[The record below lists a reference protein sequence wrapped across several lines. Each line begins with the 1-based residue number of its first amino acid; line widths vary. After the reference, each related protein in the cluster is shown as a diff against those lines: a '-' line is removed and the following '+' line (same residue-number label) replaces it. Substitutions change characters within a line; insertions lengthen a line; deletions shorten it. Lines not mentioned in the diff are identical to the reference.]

1 MIAKHIP
8 IRSLRKSDFANL
20 VTYIT
25 DAQNKTERLGQVQI
39 TNCEASSLQDAIMDV
54 MATQRI
60 NTRATGD
67 KTYHLL
73 VAFPAGE
80 NPSASVLKEIEE
92 RLCTGLG
99 YGEHQRISAL
109 HHDTD
114 HLHIHI
120 AINKIHPTRHTM
132 HEPFQAYRT
141 LGDLC
146 TELEQLHG
154 LQQVNHAFCHRISEN
169 RALDMEK
176 HSGLESLVSWIK
188 RTCLNEL
195 SSAQSWKELHEVL
208 HKNGLELRER
218 ANGFVIE
225 ADEGPMV
232 KASTIARD
240 FSKQKLETRLGPFEA
255 FLEQKGQK
263 RRQYQKEPLRL
274 RVNTSALYAKYKIEQ
289 QTLRESQEVA
299 LKKIQRH
306 MDREIKAAKRANCLR
321 RATIKVI
328 GEGRAVKKL
337 LYAQASY
344 ALRTEIQTISKKYQK
359 ERQDLYGTHKRCTW
373 ADWLQKEAI
382 QGNVEALAV
391 LRACEG
397 TRCLKGNTV
406 QGEGQPRH
414 GPIPVIDTITKK
426 GTIIFRAGMS
436 AVRDDGNKLQV
447 SREAT
452 FDGLQEALRLA
463 LKRYGNRITVNGT
476 ALFKAQ
482 IIRAAVNSQHPIT
495 FTDPVLER
503 RRQDIRCT
511 LLKKE
516 NTHER
521 SEHDRGCDRERTR
534 RGTGHA
540 ESSIVTKHDATRVGL
555 PDGRN
560 NADSIITQKSNIKR
574 IGRIPPPQ
582 SQHRL
587 RTLSQLDVVRI
598 PDRGEV
604 LLPHDVPHHVEQQG
618 TKPDHALRRRISKP
632 GMNQKWLKG
641 IGRPK
646 HFRYTTGD
654 DSVAGSSKGSIKKS
668 KRRR

>member
-1 MIAKHIP
+1 MGVYVLIAKHIS
-8 IRSLRKSDFANL
+8 IRSLCKSDFANL

-25 DAQNKTERLGQVQI
+25 DAQDKTERLGQVQI
-39 TNCEASSLQDAIMDV
+39 TNCEACSIQDAIVEV

-67 KTYHLL
+67 KTYHLV
-73 VAFPAGE
+73 VAFPSGE
-80 NPSASVLKEIEE
+80 NPSASALKDIEE
-92 RLCTGLG
+92 RLCIGLG
-99 YGEHQRISAL
+99 YGEHQRVSAI

-132 HEPFQAYRT
+132 FEPFQAYRT
-141 LGDLC
+141 LGELC

-154 LQQVNHAFCHRISEN
+154 LQQVNHEFCHQISEN

-195 SSAQSWKELHEVL
+195 SSAQSWRELHEVL
-208 HKNGLELRER
+208 HNNGLELRMR

-225 ADEGPMV
+225 ADDGTMV

-240 FSKQKLETRLGPFEA
+240 LSKQKLETRLGPFESP
-255 FLEQKGQK
+255 LERKEQRREK
-263 RRQYQKEPLRL
+263 RQYQKNPVRL
-274 RVNTSALYAKYKIEQ
+274 RVNTVALYAKYKVEQ
-289 QTLRESQEVA
+289 QTLMESWSTA
-299 LKKIQRH
+299 LKKIQHRK
-306 MDREIKAAKRANCLR
+306 DREIKAVKRANRLR
-321 RATIKVI
+321 RATIKVV

-344 ALRTEIQTISKKYQK
+344 ALRKEIQMINKKVQK
-359 ERQDLYGTHKRCTW
+359 ERQDLYGAHKRYTW

-382 QGNVEALAV
+382 QGNVEALTA
-391 LRACEG
+391 LRAREG
-397 TRCLKGNTV
+397 AQGLKGNTV
-406 QGEGQPRH
+406 QGKGQPRH

-436 AVRDDGNKLQV
+436 AVRDDGDKLQV

-452 FDGLQEALRLA
+452 FEGLQEALRLA
-463 LKRYGNRITVNGT
+463 IKRYGNRITVNGT

-482 IIRAAVNSQHPIT
+482 IIRAAARSQQPIT
-495 FTDPVLER
+495 FADPVLER
-503 RRQDIRCT
+503 RRQEF
-511 LLKKE
+511 LKKE

-521 SEHDRGCDRERTR
+521 SEHNRGRAE
-534 RGTGHA
+534 RGTGRA
-540 ESSIVTKHDATRVGL
+540 GSSTVTNHGAVRADL
-555 PDGRN
+555 PAGRN
-560 NADSIITQKSNIKR
+560 DSGSTLTQNHNIR
-574 IGRIPPPQ
+574 RSGRVPPPQ

-598 PDRGEV
+598 TDRSEV

-618 TKPDHALRRRISKP
+618 AKPDHALRRRISKP
-632 GMNQKWLKG
+632 GMNQKRLKG
-641 IGRPK
+641 VGIGK
-646 HFRYTTGD
+646 QSLYTIKD
-654 DSVAGSSKGSIKKS
+654 NSVAGTSKSLIKPS